1 MIAFTATTDSDETTP
16 TAALATTVSQQT
28 STTGSSSSAVMDDT
42 TTATDSQTDTGIYIY
57 MTYVIMLALR
67 CRRRQCISALQEAA
81 FDCIIATLR
90 GCF

>member
-1 MIAFTATTDSDETTP
+1 MMIAFTATTDSDETTP

-57 MTYVIMLALR
+57 MTYVICWHFGVDEGNAYRPYKKLLS
-67 CRRRQCISALQEAA
+67 IVL
-81 FDCIIATLR
+81 
-90 GCF
+90 